1 MPKIINHKQIDI
13 ITNTT
18 LQTQF
23 KKDLTHIKDN
33 NQKINQEEED

>member
-23 KKDLTHIKDN
+23 KKDFQIGHIK
-33 NQKINQEEED
+33 QKREPL